1 MTQLTAPSTPP
12 PSSISASASPSTPVD
27 LLILGAGWT
36 STFLIPLLEEQKIT
50 YAATT
55 RSGHNNTIPFNF
67 DPSSSDAVGYERL
80 PPAETVLITFPLKG
94 DRQSKL
100 LTDLYGETH
109 EKIADAV
116 RWIQLGSTG
125 IFTEKGWNDSDS
137 AYDKSIARAVAED
150 ELLSH
155 LGNRACVLN
164 LAGLYGGTRHPQNWV
179 TRVAKSKSE
188 VKAKL
193 AVHLI
198 HGRDV
203 SRAIVAAH
211 EKFEKVGGKRWIVMD
226 LHVYDWWD
234 LFLSWGKYARESAGE
249 GVWERAREV
258 DKEGDGEGGLEY
270 ERWVVDLMGEE
281 GVRALPRGIESLGR
295 VLDGRGFWSAVGGAP
310 EEGRA
315 N

>member
-1 MTQLTAPSTPP
+1 M
-12 PSSISASASPSTPVD
+12 
-27 LLILGAGWT
+27 
-36 STFLIPLLEEQKIT
+36 
-50 YAATT
+50 
-55 RSGHNNTIPFNF
+55 
-67 DPSSSDAVGYERL
+67 
-80 PPAETVLITFPLKG
+80 LITFPLKG

-137 AYDKSIARAVAED
+137 AYDKSNARAVAED

-203 SRAIVAAH
+203 SRAIIAAH
-211 EKFEKVGGKRWIVMD
+211 DKFEKVGGKRWIVMD

-258 DKEGDGEGGLEY
+258 DIEGDGDGGLEY
-270 ERWVVDLMGEE
+270 ERWVVELMGEE